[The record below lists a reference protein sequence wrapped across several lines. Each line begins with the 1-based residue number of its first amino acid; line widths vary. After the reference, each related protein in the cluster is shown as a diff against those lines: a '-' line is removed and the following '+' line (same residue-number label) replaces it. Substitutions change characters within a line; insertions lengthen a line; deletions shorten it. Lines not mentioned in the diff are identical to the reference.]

1 MIYCFFVKL
10 GVLQSI
16 IFQVE
21 GFHKVRM
28 CSLQVIPGCSLL
40 VGCFRSFLDHGRSF
54 LAHCRLFQVASGH
67 FRSFQVVPHFGK
79 FVNTVGIWKFWVV
92 VNLIDKI
99 HLASAPVIF
108 GRILKCGH
116 QGKKDL
122 AGPIDMPKHKPRAAA
137 QKNLMQI
144 TFLSVPND
152 AILQKVTFVELKM
165 TVLLAT

>member
-1 MIYCFFVKL
+1 M
-10 GVLQSI
+10 
-16 IFQVE
+16 
-21 GFHKVRM
+21 
-28 CSLQVIPGCSLL
+28 
-40 VGCFRSFLDHGRSF
+40 
-54 LAHCRLFQVASGH
+54 
-67 FRSFQVVPHFGK
+67 
-79 FVNTVGIWKFWVV
+79 NTVGIWNFWVL

-116 QGKKDL
+116 QGKKYL
-122 AGPIDMPKHKPRAAA
+122 AGHIDMPKHKPRAAA
-137 QKNLMQI
+137 QKNLTQI